1 MDLIRLGTIINHP
14 WLGMVNIPH
23 VFLVMTGGWFIIV
36 LAILMA
42 VWPSTNGDLLV
53 IYNGFQKTGVL
64 YIYIYIWDQT
74 VTGPE
79 DCRFWSFL
87 VLKHPMFMASLI
99 LTHIH
104 TKQLKYHS
112 RLLVGRVYKGL
123 PQLILF
129 LDYSNSWA
137 TYHPTSIMGWDGD
150 IFRGSSWDG
159 IGKRCNVGWMGSHP
173 WKNWS
178 LLNQT
183 YKAATIKSMGECSLL
198 GAKRAI

>member
-1 MDLIRLGTIINHP
+1 MTGNGKHTTCIFGDD
-14 WLGMVNIPH
+14 WGMVYYCFSHIN
-23 VFLVMTGGWFIIV
+23 GGLTINKWWFI
-36 LAILMA
+36 
-42 VWPSTNGDLLV
+42 GDLLV

-87 VLKHPMFMASLI
+87 VLKHPIFMASLI

-137 TYHPTSIMGWDGD
+137 TYHPTSIMGWDG
-150 IFRGSSWDG
+150 IYFVAHHG
-159 IGKRCNVGWMGSHP
+159 MG
-173 WKNWS
+173 
-178 LLNQT
+178 
-183 YKAATIKSMGECSLL
+183 
-198 GAKRAI
+198 